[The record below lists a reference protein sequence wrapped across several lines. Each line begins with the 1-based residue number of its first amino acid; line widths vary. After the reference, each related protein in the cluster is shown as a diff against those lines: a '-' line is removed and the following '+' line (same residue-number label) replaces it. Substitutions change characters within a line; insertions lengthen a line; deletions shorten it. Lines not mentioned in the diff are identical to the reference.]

1 MKIIAQNINILA
13 PKVFDAVKRK
23 DGSSIRTM
31 AKKLLENGAHGLE
44 INLGGWRASDAAMPW
59 LVKQIRQVTN
69 CPLFLS
75 PIPSSLKDAV
85 KEAGKAE
92 IFINCVTAER
102 PHLKSMLNAAR
113 CLDTGIVIL
122 LTRKGFCPTC
132 LDEILLLAQE
142 VIETAEESNFDLNRL
157 VLDPI
162 LRPRLSITASGCIIN
177 RPDVTFFSEAV
188 HLLGMLRPKKMKT
201 AVGISNLTV
210 GMKQDER
217 KSLER
222 SALCLFEASGLD
234 YCIADCSNRQATLQL
249 EETRFW
255 PKQSDD
261 MSSKGNLYSTP
272 HC

>member
-13 PKVFDAVKRK
+13 PRVFDAVKRK
-23 DGSSIRTM
+23 DGSSIKAM
-31 AKKLLENGAHGLE
+31 ARKLLENGASGLE
-44 INLGGWRASDAAMPW
+44 VNLGGWRASDAAMPW
-59 LVKQIRQVTN
+59 LVKQIRQVSN

-85 KEAGKAE
+85 KEAGKGD

-113 CLDTGIVIL
+113 CLGTGIVIL
-122 LTRKGFCPTC
+122 LTRKGFCPSC
-132 LDEILLLAQE
+132 LDEILILAQE
-142 VIETAEESNFDLNRL
+142 VIETAERSGFDLARL

-177 RPDVTFFSEAV
+177 RPDVTFFSEAI

-201 AVGISNLTV
+201 AVGISSLSV
-210 GMKQDER
+210 GMKKDER

-234 YCIADCSNRQATLQL
+234 YCIADCSNRQAAWQA

-255 PKQSDD
+255 PRQSDD
-261 MSSKGNLYSTP
+261 VGLKGDLCSTSQG
-272 HC
+272 